1 MAGLWPRRMTAAAIA
16 AAVICGVGGVS
27 VSLRIAVGDHQ
38 SVLAAAFNAG
48 VVVAFTVV
56 GAVIAA
62 ARPRNRVG
70 WFMLWGGA
78 LWGLGGA
85 GADLAHHGIIVAPGS
100 VPGASAYAVAGSAT
114 RSLGWYLITLGVPTY
129 FPDGRLQSPRWR
141 WIPKV
146 LVVIFVCAVLDPLT
160 DKQADLTNLARWHNP
175 IALARPWDLVSG
187 LAFLGHVPLSLVVTV
202 GIVAQLAA
210 RWRQGDAFRRQQL
223 KLFVGAAALPI
234 LAVPIVFGVGY
245 GTGGWVFGAAALP
258 LPFAIGFAV
267 LAKGLYD
274 LRTAVNRTLVWLT
287 LSAVVAGVYALVIAG
302 VGSRFN
308 ASSATW
314 LPWVAAGIVAV
325 SFAPLRD
332 VLQRGVNRVT
342 FGRWDEP
349 YEVIAELGQ
358 RLEGSADIAGLL
370 ADVVIELHSLALS
383 DVTIS
388 NLAGAV
394 LAGDGGTAAGPV
406 ALGLSAYG
414 RPVGQLRYRPPATPL
429 RARDHRLLDD
439 LAGHLGGVVYAHQL
453 TLDLQQA
460 LERMTQAREEER
472 RRLRRELHD
481 GLGPALAGHLLRLD
495 VLAGKVGRDS
505 SATADIDSLRHD
517 LRSTVIEVRRVV
529 EGLRPPALDELGLNG
544 ALAQVTQRLTA
555 GTVTAVDLDVADLPP
570 LSAALEVAAY
580 RIVTEAVTNV
590 VRHANATICHIA
602 LQAHDGTLEIVV
614 SDDGRGIDHPKSTN
628 GNGLHTMRE
637 RAEELR
643 GRLDV
648 RSEHGTTV
656 AALLPLPA
664 TIPLPARPDPAT
676 AAAGT

>member
-27 VSLRIAVGDHQ
+27 VSLRIAVSDHQ

-85 GADLAHHGIIVAPGS
+85 GVDLAHHGIIVAPGS

-187 LAFLGHVPLSLVVTV
+187 LAFLGHVPLSLVATV

-349 YEVIAELGQ
+349 YEVSPNWAS
-358 RLEGSADIAGLL
+358 GSRAAPTSP
-370 ADVVIELHSLALS
+370 ACWPTSS
-383 DVTIS
+383 S
-388 NLAGAV
+388 NY
-394 LAGDGGTAAGPV
+394 TAWP
-406 ALGLSAYG
+406 
-414 RPVGQLRYRPPATPL
+414 
-429 RARDHRLLDD
+429 
-439 LAGHLGGVVYAHQL
+439 
-453 TLDLQQA
+453 
-460 LERMTQAREEER
+460 
-472 RRLRRELHD
+472 
-481 GLGPALAGHLLRLD
+481 
-495 VLAGKVGRDS
+495 
-505 SATADIDSLRHD
+505 SAT
-517 LRSTVIEVRRVV
+517 
-529 EGLRPPALDELGLNG
+529 
-544 ALAQVTQRLTA
+544 
-555 GTVTAVDLDVADLPP
+555 
-570 LSAALEVAAY
+570 
-580 RIVTEAVTNV
+580 
-590 VRHANATICHIA
+590 
-602 LQAHDGTLEIVV
+602 
-614 SDDGRGIDHPKSTN
+614 
-628 GNGLHTMRE
+628 
-637 RAEELR
+637 
-643 GRLDV
+643 
-648 RSEHGTTV
+648 
-656 AALLPLPA
+656 
-664 TIPLPARPDPAT
+664 
-676 AAAGT
+676 

>member
-1 MAGLWPRRMTAAAIA
+1 M
-16 AAVICGVGGVS
+16 
-27 VSLRIAVGDHQ
+27 
-38 SVLAAAFNAG
+38 
-48 VVVAFTVV
+48 
-56 GAVIAA
+56 
-62 ARPRNRVG
+62 
-70 WFMLWGGA
+70 
-78 LWGLGGA
+78 
-85 GADLAHHGIIVAPGS
+85 
-100 VPGASAYAVAGSAT
+100 
-114 RSLGWYLITLGVPTY
+114 
-129 FPDGRLQSPRWR
+129 
-141 WIPKV
+141 
-146 LVVIFVCAVLDPLT
+146 
-160 DKQADLTNLARWHNP
+160 
-175 IALARPWDLVSG
+175 
-187 LAFLGHVPLSLVVTV
+187 
-202 GIVAQLAA
+202 
-210 RWRQGDAFRRQQL
+210 
-223 KLFVGAAALPI
+223 
-234 LAVPIVFGVGY
+234 
-245 GTGGWVFGAAALP
+245 
-258 LPFAIGFAV
+258 
-267 LAKGLYD
+267 
-274 LRTAVNRTLVWLT
+274 
-287 LSAVVAGVYALVIAG
+287 
-302 VGSRFN
+302 
-308 ASSATW
+308 
-314 LPWVAAGIVAV
+314 
-325 SFAPLRD
+325 
-332 VLQRGVNRVT
+332 
-342 FGRWDEP
+342 
-349 YEVIAELGQ
+349 
-358 RLEGSADIAGLL
+358 
-370 ADVVIELHSLALS
+370 
-383 DVTIS
+383 
-388 NLAGAV
+388 
-394 LAGDGGTAAGPV
+394 
-406 ALGLSAYG
+406 
-414 RPVGQLRYRPPATPL
+414 

-439 LAGHLGGVVYAHQL
+439 LAGHLGGVVHAHQL

-495 VLAGKVGRDS
+495 VLAGKVGRHS

-544 ALAQVTQRLTA
+544 ALTQITQRLTA